1 MPHIR
6 TYLFALMTVIS
17 MLSYQPL
24 HAESKTT
31 VAAESDSIQL
41 FRGISVS
48 YDLAGTIMRMVGDY
62 GQYEGALRVNLR
74 DRYFPIIELGL
85 GSAKHEA
92 DIASEIEA
100 KVNAPYGR
108 IGCDFNMSK
117 DKHDIYRVMVGARY
131 AMTSFKTEASGDV
144 TDPYWKGKAPYHVET
159 DNCFFHWAELLFAVD
174 AQIFG
179 PVRLGWSVRYK
190 IKLGQSDTGL
200 NELWY
205 IPGFGKKGN
214 KLGGT
219 FNISFEL
226 GRKNK
231 KQK

>member
-1 MPHIR
+1 MLHIR
-6 TYLFALMTVIS
+6 TYLFALLTVIS
-17 MLSYQPL
+17 LSVSLPI
-24 HAESKTT
+24 HAERKKTE
-31 VAAESDSIQL
+31 AAENDSIQL

-48 YDLAGTIMRMVGDY
+48 YDLAGTVMRMVGDY

-74 DRYFPIIELGL
+74 DKYFPIIELGL

-92 DIASEIEA
+92 DLITGIEA

-117 DKHDIYRVMVGARY
+117 NKHDIYRVLVGARY
-131 AMTSFKTEASGDV
+131 AMTSFKTEAYGNIK
-144 TDPYWKGKAPYHVET
+144 DPYWKGTAPYSIET
-159 DNCFFHWAELLFAVD
+159 SNCFFHWAEFLFAVD

-179 PVRLGWSVRYK
+179 PVRLGWSVRYRM
-190 IKLGQSDTGL
+190 KLGQSDTGA

-205 IPGFGKKGN
+205 VPGFGKSGN

-231 KQK
+231 KLK